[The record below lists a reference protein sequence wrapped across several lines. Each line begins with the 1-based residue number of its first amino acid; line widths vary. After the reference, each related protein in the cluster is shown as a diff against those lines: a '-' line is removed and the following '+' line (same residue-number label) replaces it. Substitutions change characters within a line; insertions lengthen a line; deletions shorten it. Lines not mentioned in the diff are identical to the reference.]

1 MVAGSRRAERNL
13 LSVFVLFRTLP
24 ATAERL
30 GLVHSDVLS
39 FPTPSLTGKRYLVTF
54 LDDHSRKLWAYAI
67 DHKSDVFPTFQTWL
81 AEVELETNARL
92 RILRTDNGGEYRSN
106 AFTEF
111 CKSKGIR
118 RQYSIPYTPQQ
129 NGRAERV
136 NLSIVEGVLALLADA
151 RLPATFWDEAA
162 AYFVYCKN
170 RCSHSALAKQT
181 PESVWNGQ
189 RTTATA
195 LHPFGCTAWLTVAPD
210 LRSKLDPKAARVI
223 FTGYDLASKA
233 FRFFDHSI
241 NKIVLG
247 RNATFLDDDF
257 PGLPVTTP
265 VDADDTDR
273 QFVVP
278 ADTPAPAVKT
288 RTPLVRSA
296 HMDVSSSLD
305 DSAMSAV
312 DVAPGYTGG
321 TLLNSTDTESSSSPS
336 PEPSSSPSP
345 TNPLSPSP
353 ALSPSLAASSSP
365 SVSPTD
371 SDYSADPLDLIGS
384 QTPTRLGPPD
394 VHRPDFST
402 YREPASAEESPD
414 ELDIIGRHSRDESPD
429 EIDFLTQ
436 HHRAF
441 IATDDD
447 DPTLDAIEPVKSI
460 TSDPQTW
467 REAMSSDEHNI
478 WAEAAAAEFTAM
490 RDDFKVFTIEPRSSV
505 PPGATIVTSKFVWKT
520 KRNASGEVTGRKA
533 RLVAQG
539 NRQRDGIDFSET
551 FAPVARFSS
560 IRCLLALAAA
570 NGYHVH
576 QADIDKAY
584 LHGELDHDIWMT
596 TPRGFDFPSDK
607 VLRLRR
613 SIYGL
618 KQAGRIWNRHIDTSL
633 RNLGYKATG
642 TDHCIYSRID
652 DQQRPHYIAL
662 YVDDLLI
669 VSPALDEIERV
680 ISGLEQRYGVKR
692 LGPAEYILGIQIRRL
707 DDGSIALSQERYI
720 MDVLA
725 RFHFDTTTRGTTVPM
740 TPGLSLTA
748 IPGQGTERIRSWYLQ
763 AIGSL
768 LYISLGTRPDIAF
781 AVSYLSRFANNPG
794 RRHWIAVK
802 HVLRYLRA
810 TYRDELLYARG
821 PAKVTGV
828 VGYSDAN
835 WGACVD
841 TSISTM
847 GYVFYLAGAAVSWS
861 SKRQTRVADSTTDA
875 EYLAL
880 SHAGKEAIYLN
891 QLLSELHVCPI
902 AAAHIFTDNEAAAA
916 VAHDPVRTSGTRHIR
931 LREHFVRDMV
941 NRGDISLSHVGT
953 ADMVADVFTKAL
965 GPKIFGTHCYALGL
979 RTRHPRLKSTSRSRG
994 GGRAWDLGARSEPGP
1009 LAQPQARWLW
1019 TWGARVSYLELIE
1032 YRQSSS
1038 RAYDHVGE
1046 WRARYRAFMHNDPSF
1061 SLSPLQLATTFYQ
1074 SLSDVAKREVRA
1086 GMLREYRDNSLVT
1099 IGRFGRTVPSLE
1111 EVTDWAA
1118 IADDTGTTSVS
1129 TPPIRTATYGAIAK
1143 TPRTAPSTPNDD
1155 ARTQIRRA
1163 RWMNRA
1169 GKWQQAHLWK
1179 DRNTWFS
1186 PASGGVPASMACFN
1200 CGQGGHFSQ
1209 HCTAERQSPST
1220 VQIAAIAFADMDE
1233 DEWSSASGDVED
1245 PQVRFPLPLETDLTR
1260 PSSSASALVTHHSC
1274 PPADPVGRVKDVA
1287 SSSFEVQTSSS
1298 SSHPTVP
1305 ANDADQH
1312 RLDDSLAD
1320 IAIDAVEDVLYYADA
1335 ASRLCHYP
1343 GPEVV
1348 SSRKAERTAS
1358 VSSFQILVPSGVSL
1372 LASAVPLIDIDEPDR
1387 PVEPAIVRARNV
1399 IAWTLP
1405 SGRVLRC
1412 LIDSGSEVDLVD
1424 QEVVRVDPSFATA
1437 RLTAPLH
1444 LRLGTQDKSDRCA
1457 VFATAPFS
1465 SGALDLGLR
1474 PFFVC
1479 RVTAYDAILGLP
1491 FLKDTGM
1498 LVGWGVFTVAR
1509 TGPSQPVAQDT
1520 HEWDRAV
1527 TVAPILSGSAIGCN
1541 HPGLLPD
1548 DEIIGLEPHN
1558 PLLDVVDDPALD
1570 DFSESEARTR
1580 LAALLEKFSDVFVD
1594 SLPMDQLPPYRPVN
1608 HEIPLIDP
1616 TEKVKPRVYP
1626 LADKYRSQWA
1636 EHSAKYTRGR
1646 FWVSGPIDSA
1656 APVFAI
1662 PKKNSQTARFVIDLR
1677 ARNSNTVKRF
1687 SPIPDMTNVRYEVAR
1702 SRYRSKFDVAAAFEQ
1717 VRVIPEHVDRTGFA
1731 TVTGTYTSRVMQF
1744 GDTNAPNTL
1753 NLLTSAMFQPCLPFA
1768 KIFFDDVH
1776 VHSDTRRAH
1785 LRHIKILLMTL
1796 RHYRFYLGSKKSE
1809 WFSKSLDSLGTIIS
1823 DVGIEVDPAKWV
1835 RIRQWPI
1842 PCNKT
1847 DVQRFLGTVN
1857 WMRDHLPHL
1866 SKILEPITALMAQ
1879 STSWRWNEREQQAF
1893 DTVKSLVPAIL
1904 RPIDGAKVTSGEH
1917 KMYLF
1922 TDASRVGIGACLASG
1937 PNRSQAVP
1945 TRFFSAKFN
1954 GAQLN
1959 YHVTDKEFL
1968 AVVSACRAFE
1978 QHLIG
1983 YPFVIVTDHQA
1994 LRTIKTQKLRQTPRH
2009 IRMCL
2014 ELSRFDFEFEFI
2026 AGKNNTLADSLSRLW
2041 EVKEGSHEDQVK
2053 ENELEDMFFDGE
2065 HHEFIVEFHSTTSVR
2080 TLQPWAAVVRSAH
2093 FRLGAFAF
2101 AAKPPPHFHL
2111 GAFAFA
2117 AKPSPSCLA
2126 PACSTHARA
2135 PPPPR
2140 RDSGRLPSSLAEP
2153 MPPLSHQQLAAAVL
2167 MFHRPSRVSPMHD
2180 ARRSQPESRRYG
2192 LPRSPTLDIVDR
2204 SSSRTA
2210 VSSDRVCAALRLLP
2224 IGPSVATVATSTRP
2238 TVAPAVATPSSEKFH
2253 DLHSTFITP
2262 GESLLEER
2270 PYTSPSHDRLP
2281 PVDCAFGPWGHG
2293 YDAGSPG
2300 SPHLA
2305 ENIMDAVDSSIGR
2318 LSPPIAV
2325 NRVHA
2330 IAAAPAN
2337 DPPIPVEADADELD
2351 LLGVATD
2358 DVNDTPVVHRPPDPL
2373 PQPFLDTVIRAY
2385 ANDSQAQVIITDPLS
2400 WPMFRV
2406 TEEGRI
2412 LRVHP
2417 DESLSLFVPRGL
2429 ATGVVNSDKVPSLR
2443 ELVLSEIHRSVGH
2456 AGHRITLAAIRPLY
2470 WWSSMSADCAE
2481 FCRSCEDCTRGKAS
2495 TQVPYGRLHPMPI
2508 PSGPWEQVAI
2518 DFMTG
2523 LPPVELEGM
2532 MVAQIMVVTDT
2543 WGKMVH
2549 LIPLPA
2555 DADSELVAE
2564 KYYATVF
2571 RLHGMPS
2578 AIVSDRDP
2586 KFTSQ
2591 FWRALQAKIG
2601 TVLRMSTAAHP
2612 ETDGSSENRIKMV
2625 TQTLRIMVSSN
2636 HEAWA
2641 SRLVEAEFA
2650 LNSSVAVSTSLSA
2663 FEATYGYLPRRWP
2676 SDSWSVSDVP
2686 RAEAFAR
2693 IRQLRNLDVTDAIIG
2708 ARLNQ
2713 SHQANKHRRPD
2724 DPAFRTG
2731 SYVYLST
2738 KNLAVP
2744 DGMKSKLLP
2753 RYIGPFRIRA
2763 AIPATSSYDL
2773 ELPPAMSRVHNR
2785 FHARLLRPCVENDAE
2800 RFPGRDPAV
2809 LFVEDV
2815 ADAADNSAIPERI
2828 VRDRRNA
2835 RGARIRSTLL
2845 RQRCSYSQE

>member
-1 MVAGSRRAERNL
+1 MDSSPASPLAPRDPSSPESSIGEQIATLQAQLAALQASQPAAAAAAAPPAVTVVPGNAATASKVVFPKHARQYALTEVEVPRLLVQWYIVPSYTNWLRQLRLALPNQVRGYVLDGVVPPTWTADQLAARDDAAREIIVGSIDSADVSATLDAIPSDDLSAPRIFAALKARFAPDDATRTLELFARLWDFRKMPASVEAYDTWLREYMSIAQEIRDAKTSLNDVLATHVLAMVPSCLDSFRLTFTDEQRNRRDLPELTTLTDRIRIQLRSAGLSTSHSAMLATSSPCPACRAPGHRLRDCTSRAKHPPTGPCRRCHKKGHWALDCKNRGEQARSSDDTQDDTSSSAASQPNVGYFASCLFARRQLPTDAFVVDSGATTHMVADRSLFTTYRQTAHTKIGGIAGGITAIGMGDVAFVAKTGHPITLRGVLHTPGLHVNL
-13 LSVFVLFRTLP
+13 LSVSRLCDTDRVRLAFTSDGIDIAKDGRAIAHGTRVNDGLYLLDADHTKCQHLAFLSRSESPVPLLTLHRCLGHLAPSSIQKMIAAGLLDGFGAGYSDKDVEEFVCNACLGSKGHRLP
-24 ATAERL
+24 FPDSESHSAERL

-265 VDADDTDR
+265 VDADDTNR

-994 GGRAWDLGARSEPGP
+994 GGCEESTLRSAQDLGARSEPGADLGARSEPGAPAQDLGARSEPGP

-1019 TWGARVSYLELIE
+1019 TWGARVSY
-1032 YRQSSS
+1032 
-1038 RAYDHVGE
+1038 
-1046 WRARYRAFMHNDPSF
+1046 
-1061 SLSPLQLATTFYQ
+1061 
-1074 SLSDVAKREVRA
+1074 
-1086 GMLREYRDNSLVT
+1086 
-1099 IGRFGRTVPSLE
+1099 
-1111 EVTDWAA
+1111 
-1118 IADDTGTTSVS
+1118 
-1129 TPPIRTATYGAIAK
+1129 
-1143 TPRTAPSTPNDD
+1143 
-1155 ARTQIRRA
+1155 
-1163 RWMNRA
+1163 
-1169 GKWQQAHLWK
+1169 
-1179 DRNTWFS
+1179 
-1186 PASGGVPASMACFN
+1186 C
-1200 CGQGGHFSQ
+1200 
-1209 HCTAERQSPST
+1209 
-1220 VQIAAIAFADMDE
+1220 
-1233 DEWSSASGDVED
+1233 
-1245 PQVRFPLPLETDLTR
+1245 
-1260 PSSSASALVTHHSC
+1260 
-1274 PPADPVGRVKDVA
+1274 
-1287 SSSFEVQTSSS
+1287 
-1298 SSHPTVP
+1298 
-1305 ANDADQH
+1305 
-1312 RLDDSLAD
+1312 
-1320 IAIDAVEDVLYYADA
+1320 
-1335 ASRLCHYP
+1335 
-1343 GPEVV
+1343 
-1348 SSRKAERTAS
+1348 
-1358 VSSFQILVPSGVSL
+1358 
-1372 LASAVPLIDIDEPDR
+1372 
-1387 PVEPAIVRARNV
+1387 
-1399 IAWTLP
+1399 
-1405 SGRVLRC
+1405 
-1412 LIDSGSEVDLVD
+1412 
-1424 QEVVRVDPSFATA
+1424 
-1437 RLTAPLH
+1437 
-1444 LRLGTQDKSDRCA
+1444 
-1457 VFATAPFS
+1457 
-1465 SGALDLGLR
+1465 
-1474 PFFVC
+1474 
-1479 RVTAYDAILGLP
+1479 
-1491 FLKDTGM
+1491 
-1498 LVGWGVFTVAR
+1498 
-1509 TGPSQPVAQDT
+1509 
-1520 HEWDRAV
+1520 
-1527 TVAPILSGSAIGCN
+1527 
-1541 HPGLLPD
+1541 
-1548 DEIIGLEPHN
+1548 
-1558 PLLDVVDDPALD
+1558 
-1570 DFSESEARTR
+1570 
-1580 LAALLEKFSDVFVD
+1580 
-1594 SLPMDQLPPYRPVN
+1594 
-1608 HEIPLIDP
+1608 
-1616 TEKVKPRVYP
+1616 
-1626 LADKYRSQWA
+1626 
-1636 EHSAKYTRGR
+1636 
-1646 FWVSGPIDSA
+1646 
-1656 APVFAI
+1656 
-1662 PKKNSQTARFVIDLR
+1662 
-1677 ARNSNTVKRF
+1677 
-1687 SPIPDMTNVRYEVAR
+1687 
-1702 SRYRSKFDVAAAFEQ
+1702 
-1717 VRVIPEHVDRTGFA
+1717 
-1731 TVTGTYTSRVMQF
+1731 
-1744 GDTNAPNTL
+1744 
-1753 NLLTSAMFQPCLPFA
+1753 
-1768 KIFFDDVH
+1768 
-1776 VHSDTRRAH
+1776 
-1785 LRHIKILLMTL
+1785 
-1796 RHYRFYLGSKKSE
+1796 
-1809 WFSKSLDSLGTIIS
+1809 
-1823 DVGIEVDPAKWV
+1823 
-1835 RIRQWPI
+1835 
-1842 PCNKT
+1842 
-1847 DVQRFLGTVN
+1847 
-1857 WMRDHLPHL
+1857 
-1866 SKILEPITALMAQ
+1866 
-1879 STSWRWNEREQQAF
+1879 
-1893 DTVKSLVPAIL
+1893 
-1904 RPIDGAKVTSGEH
+1904 
-1917 KMYLF
+1917 
-1922 TDASRVGIGACLASG
+1922 
-1937 PNRSQAVP
+1937 
-1945 TRFFSAKFN
+1945 
-1954 GAQLN
+1954 
-1959 YHVTDKEFL
+1959 
-1968 AVVSACRAFE
+1968 
-1978 QHLIG
+1978 
-1983 YPFVIVTDHQA
+1983 
-1994 LRTIKTQKLRQTPRH
+1994 
-2009 IRMCL
+2009 
-2014 ELSRFDFEFEFI
+2014 
-2026 AGKNNTLADSLSRLW
+2026 
-2041 EVKEGSHEDQVK
+2041 
-2053 ENELEDMFFDGE
+2053 
-2065 HHEFIVEFHSTTSVR
+2065 
-2080 TLQPWAAVVRSAH
+2080 
-2093 FRLGAFAF
+2093 
-2101 AAKPPPHFHL
+2101 
-2111 GAFAFA
+2111 
-2117 AKPSPSCLA
+2117 
-2126 PACSTHARA
+2126 
-2135 PPPPR
+2135 
-2140 RDSGRLPSSLAEP
+2140 
-2153 MPPLSHQQLAAAVL
+2153 
-2167 MFHRPSRVSPMHD
+2167 
-2180 ARRSQPESRRYG
+2180 
-2192 LPRSPTLDIVDR
+2192 
-2204 SSSRTA
+2204 
-2210 VSSDRVCAALRLLP
+2210 
-2224 IGPSVATVATSTRP
+2224 
-2238 TVAPAVATPSSEKFH
+2238 
-2253 DLHSTFITP
+2253 
-2262 GESLLEER
+2262 
-2270 PYTSPSHDRLP
+2270 
-2281 PVDCAFGPWGHG
+2281 
-2293 YDAGSPG
+2293 
-2300 SPHLA
+2300 
-2305 ENIMDAVDSSIGR
+2305 
-2318 LSPPIAV
+2318 
-2325 NRVHA
+2325 
-2330 IAAAPAN
+2330 
-2337 DPPIPVEADADELD
+2337 
-2351 LLGVATD
+2351 
-2358 DVNDTPVVHRPPDPL
+2358 
-2373 PQPFLDTVIRAY
+2373 
-2385 ANDSQAQVIITDPLS
+2385 
-2400 WPMFRV
+2400 
-2406 TEEGRI
+2406 
-2412 LRVHP
+2412 
-2417 DESLSLFVPRGL
+2417 
-2429 ATGVVNSDKVPSLR
+2429 
-2443 ELVLSEIHRSVGH
+2443 
-2456 AGHRITLAAIRPLY
+2456 
-2470 WWSSMSADCAE
+2470 
-2481 FCRSCEDCTRGKAS
+2481 
-2495 TQVPYGRLHPMPI
+2495 
-2508 PSGPWEQVAI
+2508 
-2518 DFMTG
+2518 
-2523 LPPVELEGM
+2523 
-2532 MVAQIMVVTDT
+2532 
-2543 WGKMVH
+2543 
-2549 LIPLPA
+2549 
-2555 DADSELVAE
+2555 
-2564 KYYATVF
+2564 
-2571 RLHGMPS
+2571 
-2578 AIVSDRDP
+2578 
-2586 KFTSQ
+2586 
-2591 FWRALQAKIG
+2591 
-2601 TVLRMSTAAHP
+2601 
-2612 ETDGSSENRIKMV
+2612 
-2625 TQTLRIMVSSN
+2625 
-2636 HEAWA
+2636 
-2641 SRLVEAEFA
+2641 
-2650 LNSSVAVSTSLSA
+2650 
-2663 FEATYGYLPRRWP
+2663 
-2676 SDSWSVSDVP
+2676 
-2686 RAEAFAR
+2686 
-2693 IRQLRNLDVTDAIIG
+2693 
-2708 ARLNQ
+2708 
-2713 SHQANKHRRPD
+2713 
-2724 DPAFRTG
+2724 
-2731 SYVYLST
+2731 
-2738 KNLAVP
+2738 
-2744 DGMKSKLLP
+2744 
-2753 RYIGPFRIRA
+2753 
-2763 AIPATSSYDL
+2763 
-2773 ELPPAMSRVHNR
+2773 
-2785 FHARLLRPCVENDAE
+2785 
-2800 RFPGRDPAV
+2800 
-2809 LFVEDV
+2809 
-2815 ADAADNSAIPERI
+2815 
-2828 VRDRRNA
+2828 
-2835 RGARIRSTLL
+2835 
-2845 RQRCSYSQE
+2845 

>member
-1 MVAGSRRAERNL
+1 MDSSPASPLAPRDPSSPESSIGEQIATLQAQLAALQASQPAAAAAAAPPAVTVVPGNAATASKVVFPKHARLDGPKSFTNWLRQLRLALPNQVRGYVLDGVVPPTWTADQLAARDDAAREIIVGSIDSADVSATLDAIPSDDLSAPRIFAALKARFAPDDATRTLELFARLWDFRKMPASVEAYDTWLREYMSIAQEIRDAKTSLNDVLATHVLAMVPSCLDSFRLTFTDEQRNRRDLPELTTLTDRIRIQLRSAGLSTSHSAMLATSSPCPACRAPGHRLRDCTSRAKHPPTGPCRRCHKKGHWALDCKNRGEQARSSDDTQDDTSSSAASQPNVGYFASCLFARRQLPTDAFVVDSGATTHMVADRSLFTTYRQTAHTKIGGIAGGITAIGMGDVAFVAKTGHPITLRGVLHTPGLHVNL
-13 LSVFVLFRTLP
+13 LSVSRLCDTDRVRLAFTSDGIDIAKDGRAIAHGTRVNDGLYLLDADHTKCQHLAFLSRSESPVPLLTLHRCLGHLAPSSIQKMIAAGLLDGFGAGYSDKDVEEFVCNACLGSKGHRLP
-24 ATAERL
+24 FPDSESHSAERL

-994 GGRAWDLGARSEPGP
+994 GGCEESTLRSAQDLGARSEPGADLGARTWDLGARSEPGP

-1019 TWGARVSYLELIE
+1019 TWGARVSYCATIVTSKFVWKTKRNALGEVTGHKARLVAQGNRQRDGIDFNETFAPVARFSSIRSLLALAAANGLHVHQADIDKAYLHGDLDHDIWMTAPRGFDLPSDKVLRLRRSIYGLKQAGRIWNRHIDASLRALGYTATGTDHCVYSWLDDRQCPHYIALYVDDLLMISPELAEIE
-1032 YRQSSS
+1032 RVISGLDQRYGVKRLGPAEYILGIQIRRFDDGSIALSQE
-1038 RAYDHVGE
+1038 RYIMDVL
-1046 WRARYRAFMHNDPSF
+1046 ARFHFD
-1061 SLSPLQLATTFYQ
+1061 TTT
-1074 SLSDVAKREVRA
+1074 R
-1086 GMLREYRDNSLVT
+1086 GT
-1099 IGRFGRTVPSLE
+1099 TVPMTPGLSL
-1111 EVTDWAA
+1111 TA
-1118 IADDTGTTSVS
+1118 IPGQGTERIRSWYLQAIGSLLYISLGTRPDIAFAVSYLARFANNPGRRHWIAVKHILRYLRATYRNELVYARGQARITGVVGYSDANWGACIDTSVS
-1129 TPPIRTATYGAIAK
+1129 TMGYVFYIAGSAVSWSSKRQSRVADSTTDAEYLALSHAGKEGIYLSQLLEELHVQPVAPAHIFTDNEAAAAVAHDPVRVSGTRHIRLREHFVRDMVNRGDISLSHVGTSDMVADIFTKALGPKVFSTHCYALGLRTRHPRLGSASHSRGGGCEESTLSSTGA
-1143 TPRTAPSTPNDD
+1143 PRSGERLIGARLAGARNDRGAPVELRVDSSHIHPYSTP
-1155 ARTQIRRA
+1155 
-1163 RWMNRA
+1163 
-1169 GKWQQAHLWK
+1169 
-1179 DRNTWFS
+1179 TWHNS
-1186 PASGGVPASMACFN
+1186 IA
-1200 CGQGGHFSQ
+1200 
-1209 HCTAERQSPST
+1209 
-1220 VQIAAIAFADMDE
+1220 QIAA
-1233 DEWSSASGDVED
+1233 
-1245 PQVRFPLPLETDLTR
+1245 
-1260 PSSSASALVTHHSC
+1260 C
-1274 PPADPVGRVKDVA
+1274 PP
-1287 SSSFEVQTSSS
+1287 
-1298 SSHPTVP
+1298 
-1305 ANDADQH
+1305 
-1312 RLDDSLAD
+1312 
-1320 IAIDAVEDVLYYADA
+1320 
-1335 ASRLCHYP
+1335 
-1343 GPEVV
+1343 
-1348 SSRKAERTAS
+1348 
-1358 VSSFQILVPSGVSL
+1358 
-1372 LASAVPLIDIDEPDR
+1372 
-1387 PVEPAIVRARNV
+1387 
-1399 IAWTLP
+1399 
-1405 SGRVLRC
+1405 
-1412 LIDSGSEVDLVD
+1412 
-1424 QEVVRVDPSFATA
+1424 
-1437 RLTAPLH
+1437 
-1444 LRLGTQDKSDRCA
+1444 
-1457 VFATAPFS
+1457 
-1465 SGALDLGLR
+1465 
-1474 PFFVC
+1474 
-1479 RVTAYDAILGLP
+1479 
-1491 FLKDTGM
+1491 
-1498 LVGWGVFTVAR
+1498 
-1509 TGPSQPVAQDT
+1509 
-1520 HEWDRAV
+1520 
-1527 TVAPILSGSAIGCN
+1527 
-1541 HPGLLPD
+1541 
-1548 DEIIGLEPHN
+1548 
-1558 PLLDVVDDPALD
+1558 
-1570 DFSESEARTR
+1570 
-1580 LAALLEKFSDVFVD
+1580 
-1594 SLPMDQLPPYRPVN
+1594 
-1608 HEIPLIDP
+1608 
-1616 TEKVKPRVYP
+1616 
-1626 LADKYRSQWA
+1626 
-1636 EHSAKYTRGR
+1636 
-1646 FWVSGPIDSA
+1646 
-1656 APVFAI
+1656 
-1662 PKKNSQTARFVIDLR
+1662 
-1677 ARNSNTVKRF
+1677 
-1687 SPIPDMTNVRYEVAR
+1687 
-1702 SRYRSKFDVAAAFEQ
+1702 
-1717 VRVIPEHVDRTGFA
+1717 
-1731 TVTGTYTSRVMQF
+1731 
-1744 GDTNAPNTL
+1744 
-1753 NLLTSAMFQPCLPFA
+1753 
-1768 KIFFDDVH
+1768 
-1776 VHSDTRRAH
+1776 
-1785 LRHIKILLMTL
+1785 
-1796 RHYRFYLGSKKSE
+1796 
-1809 WFSKSLDSLGTIIS
+1809 
-1823 DVGIEVDPAKWV
+1823 
-1835 RIRQWPI
+1835 
-1842 PCNKT
+1842 
-1847 DVQRFLGTVN
+1847 
-1857 WMRDHLPHL
+1857 
-1866 SKILEPITALMAQ
+1866 
-1879 STSWRWNEREQQAF
+1879 
-1893 DTVKSLVPAIL
+1893 
-1904 RPIDGAKVTSGEH
+1904 
-1917 KMYLF
+1917 
-1922 TDASRVGIGACLASG
+1922 
-1937 PNRSQAVP
+1937 
-1945 TRFFSAKFN
+1945 
-1954 GAQLN
+1954 
-1959 YHVTDKEFL
+1959 
-1968 AVVSACRAFE
+1968 
-1978 QHLIG
+1978 
-1983 YPFVIVTDHQA
+1983 
-1994 LRTIKTQKLRQTPRH
+1994 
-2009 IRMCL
+2009 
-2014 ELSRFDFEFEFI
+2014 
-2026 AGKNNTLADSLSRLW
+2026 
-2041 EVKEGSHEDQVK
+2041 
-2053 ENELEDMFFDGE
+2053 
-2065 HHEFIVEFHSTTSVR
+2065 
-2080 TLQPWAAVVRSAH
+2080 
-2093 FRLGAFAF
+2093 
-2101 AAKPPPHFHL
+2101 
-2111 GAFAFA
+2111 
-2117 AKPSPSCLA
+2117 
-2126 PACSTHARA
+2126 
-2135 PPPPR
+2135 
-2140 RDSGRLPSSLAEP
+2140 GRLPSGGDNVR
-2153 MPPLSHQQLAAAVL
+2153 Q
-2167 MFHRPSRVSPMHD
+2167 
-2180 ARRSQPESRRYG
+2180 
-2192 LPRSPTLDIVDR
+2192 
-2204 SSSRTA
+2204 TA
-2210 VSSDRVCAALRLLP
+2210 
-2224 IGPSVATVATSTRP
+2224 
-2238 TVAPAVATPSSEKFH
+2238 
-2253 DLHSTFITP
+2253 
-2262 GESLLEER
+2262 
-2270 PYTSPSHDRLP
+2270 
-2281 PVDCAFGPWGHG
+2281 
-2293 YDAGSPG
+2293 
-2300 SPHLA
+2300 
-2305 ENIMDAVDSSIGR
+2305 
-2318 LSPPIAV
+2318 
-2325 NRVHA
+2325 
-2330 IAAAPAN
+2330 
-2337 DPPIPVEADADELD
+2337 
-2351 LLGVATD
+2351 
-2358 DVNDTPVVHRPPDPL
+2358 
-2373 PQPFLDTVIRAY
+2373 
-2385 ANDSQAQVIITDPLS
+2385 
-2400 WPMFRV
+2400 
-2406 TEEGRI
+2406 
-2412 LRVHP
+2412 
-2417 DESLSLFVPRGL
+2417 
-2429 ATGVVNSDKVPSLR
+2429 
-2443 ELVLSEIHRSVGH
+2443 IH
-2456 AGHRITLAAIRPLY
+2456 
-2470 WWSSMSADCAE
+2470 
-2481 FCRSCEDCTRGKAS
+2481 
-2495 TQVPYGRLHPMPI
+2495 
-2508 PSGPWEQVAI
+2508 
-2518 DFMTG
+2518 
-2523 LPPVELEGM
+2523 
-2532 MVAQIMVVTDT
+2532 
-2543 WGKMVH
+2543 
-2549 LIPLPA
+2549 
-2555 DADSELVAE
+2555 
-2564 KYYATVF
+2564 
-2571 RLHGMPS
+2571 
-2578 AIVSDRDP
+2578 
-2586 KFTSQ
+2586 
-2591 FWRALQAKIG
+2591 
-2601 TVLRMSTAAHP
+2601 
-2612 ETDGSSENRIKMV
+2612 
-2625 TQTLRIMVSSN
+2625 
-2636 HEAWA
+2636 
-2641 SRLVEAEFA
+2641 
-2650 LNSSVAVSTSLSA
+2650 
-2663 FEATYGYLPRRWP
+2663 
-2676 SDSWSVSDVP
+2676 
-2686 RAEAFAR
+2686 
-2693 IRQLRNLDVTDAIIG
+2693 
-2708 ARLNQ
+2708 
-2713 SHQANKHRRPD
+2713 
-2724 DPAFRTG
+2724 
-2731 SYVYLST
+2731 
-2738 KNLAVP
+2738 
-2744 DGMKSKLLP
+2744 
-2753 RYIGPFRIRA
+2753 
-2763 AIPATSSYDL
+2763 
-2773 ELPPAMSRVHNR
+2773 
-2785 FHARLLRPCVENDAE
+2785 
-2800 RFPGRDPAV
+2800 
-2809 LFVEDV
+2809 
-2815 ADAADNSAIPERI
+2815 
-2828 VRDRRNA
+2828 
-2835 RGARIRSTLL
+2835 
-2845 RQRCSYSQE
+2845 

>member
-1 MVAGSRRAERNL
+1 MDSSPASPLAPRDPSSPESSIGEQIATLQAQLAALQASQPAAAAAAAPPAVTIVPGNAATASKVVFPKHARLDGPKSFTNWLRQLRLALPNQVRGYVLDGVVPPTWTADQLAARDDAAREIIVGSIDSADVSATLDAIPSDDLSAPRIFAALKARFAPDDATRTLELFARLWDFRKMPASVEAYDTWLREYMSIAQEIRDAKTSLNDVLATHVLAMVPSCLDSFRLTFTDEQRNRRDLPELTTLTDRIRIQLRSAGLSTSHSAMLATRSPCPACRAPGHRLRDCTSRAKHPPTGPCRRCHKKGHWALDCKNRGEQARSSDDTQDDTSSSAASQPNVGYFASCLFARRQLPTDAFVVDSGATTHMVADRSLFTTYRQTAHTKIGGIAGGITAIGMGDVAFVAKTGHPITLRGVLHTPGLHVNL
-13 LSVFVLFRTLP
+13 LSVSRLCDTDRVRLAFTSDGIDIAKDGRAIAHGTRVNDGLYLLDADHTKCQHLAFLSRSESPVPLLTLHRCLGHLAPSSIQKMIAAGLLDGFGAGYSDKDVEEFVCNACLGSKGHRLP
-24 ATAERL
+24 FPDSESHSAERL

-436 HHRAF
+436 QHRAF

-994 GGRAWDLGARSEPGP
+994 GGDL
-1009 LAQPQARWLW
+1009 
-1019 TWGARVSYLELIE
+1019 
-1032 YRQSSS
+1032 
-1038 RAYDHVGE
+1038 
-1046 WRARYRAFMHNDPSF
+1046 
-1061 SLSPLQLATTFYQ
+1061 
-1074 SLSDVAKREVRA
+1074 
-1086 GMLREYRDNSLVT
+1086 
-1099 IGRFGRTVPSLE
+1099 
-1111 EVTDWAA
+1111 
-1118 IADDTGTTSVS
+1118 
-1129 TPPIRTATYGAIAK
+1129 
-1143 TPRTAPSTPNDD
+1143 
-1155 ARTQIRRA
+1155 
-1163 RWMNRA
+1163 
-1169 GKWQQAHLWK
+1169 
-1179 DRNTWFS
+1179 
-1186 PASGGVPASMACFN
+1186 
-1200 CGQGGHFSQ
+1200 
-1209 HCTAERQSPST
+1209 
-1220 VQIAAIAFADMDE
+1220 
-1233 DEWSSASGDVED
+1233 
-1245 PQVRFPLPLETDLTR
+1245 
-1260 PSSSASALVTHHSC
+1260 
-1274 PPADPVGRVKDVA
+1274 
-1287 SSSFEVQTSSS
+1287 
-1298 SSHPTVP
+1298 
-1305 ANDADQH
+1305 
-1312 RLDDSLAD
+1312 
-1320 IAIDAVEDVLYYADA
+1320 
-1335 ASRLCHYP
+1335 
-1343 GPEVV
+1343 
-1348 SSRKAERTAS
+1348 
-1358 VSSFQILVPSGVSL
+1358 
-1372 LASAVPLIDIDEPDR
+1372 
-1387 PVEPAIVRARNV
+1387 
-1399 IAWTLP
+1399 
-1405 SGRVLRC
+1405 
-1412 LIDSGSEVDLVD
+1412 
-1424 QEVVRVDPSFATA
+1424 
-1437 RLTAPLH
+1437 
-1444 LRLGTQDKSDRCA
+1444 
-1457 VFATAPFS
+1457 
-1465 SGALDLGLR
+1465 
-1474 PFFVC
+1474 
-1479 RVTAYDAILGLP
+1479 
-1491 FLKDTGM
+1491 
-1498 LVGWGVFTVAR
+1498 
-1509 TGPSQPVAQDT
+1509 
-1520 HEWDRAV
+1520 
-1527 TVAPILSGSAIGCN
+1527 
-1541 HPGLLPD
+1541 
-1548 DEIIGLEPHN
+1548 
-1558 PLLDVVDDPALD
+1558 
-1570 DFSESEARTR
+1570 SESEARTR
-1580 LAALLEKFSDVFVD
+1580 LAALLEKYSDVFVD
-1594 SLPMDQLPPYRPVN
+1594 SLPMDRLPPYRPVN

-1616 TEKVKPRVYP
+1616 NEKVKPRVYP

-1677 ARNSNTVKRF
+1677 ARNSNTAKRF
-1687 SPIPDMTNVRYEVAR
+1687 SPIPDMTSVRYEVAR

-1753 NLLTSAMFQPCLPFA
+1753 NLLTSAMFQPCLSFA

-1785 LRHIKILLMTL
+1785 LRHIEILLMTL
-1796 RHYRFYLGSKKSE
+1796 RHYRFYLGSNKSE
-1809 WFSKSLDSLGTIIS
+1809 WFSKSLDSLGAIIS
-1823 DVGIEVDPAKWV
+1823 DDGIEVDPAKWE
-1835 RIRQWPI
+1835 RIRQWPT
-1842 PCNKT
+1842 PHNKT

-1866 SKILEPITALMAQ
+1866 SITLEPITALLAQ

-1893 DTVKSLVPAIL
+1893 DTVKSLVPATL

-1917 KMYLF
+1917 KIYLF

-1937 PNRSQAVP
+1937 PTRSQAIP

-2026 AGKNNTLADSLSRLW
+2026 AGKNNSLADSLSRLW
-2041 EVKEGSHEDQVK
+2041 EVKEGSPEDQVK

-2065 HHEFIVEFHSTTSVR
+2065 RHGFTTHGESLPEERPYTSPSPDRLPPVDFAFGPQRDDCEAGSPGYYALKDESQDEDVNGRDLGNLFLKEECHEFT
-2080 TLQPWAAVVRSAH
+2080 
-2093 FRLGAFAF
+2093 
-2101 AAKPPPHFHL
+2101 
-2111 GAFAFA
+2111 
-2117 AKPSPSCLA
+2117 
-2126 PACSTHARA
+2126 
-2135 PPPPR
+2135 
-2140 RDSGRLPSSLAEP
+2140 
-2153 MPPLSHQQLAAAVL
+2153 
-2167 MFHRPSRVSPMHD
+2167 
-2180 ARRSQPESRRYG
+2180 
-2192 LPRSPTLDIVDR
+2192 
-2204 SSSRTA
+2204 
-2210 VSSDRVCAALRLLP
+2210 
-2224 IGPSVATVATSTRP
+2224 
-2238 TVAPAVATPSSEKFH
+2238 
-2253 DLHSTFITP
+2253 TP
-2262 GESLLEER
+2262 GESLPEER

-2281 PVDCAFGPWGHG
+2281 PVDCAFGPWDHG

-2300 SPHLA
+2300 SHRLA
-2305 ENIMDAVDSSIGR
+2305 ENIMDAVDSSTGP

-2337 DPPIPVEADADELD
+2337 DAPIPVDADADELD
-2351 LLGVATD
+2351 LLGAAAD
-2358 DVNDTPVVHRPPDPL
+2358 EVNDAPVVHRPPDPL
-2373 PQPFLDTVIRAY
+2373 PQPFLDAVIRAY
-2385 ANDSQAQVIITDPLS
+2385 AHDSQAQVIVDDPLS

-2429 ATGVVNSDKVPSLR
+2429 ATGVVDSDKLPSLR

-2470 WWSSMSADCAE
+2470 WWSSMSADCAK
-2481 FCRSCEDCTRGKAS
+2481 FCHSCEDCARGKAS

-2523 LPPVELEGM
+2523 LPPVEFEGM

-2555 DADSELVAE
+2555 DADSELVADR
-2564 KYYATVF
+2564 YYATIF
-2571 RLHGMPS
+2571 RLHGTPS

-2591 FWRALQAKIG
+2591 FWRALQAKVG

-2676 SDSWSVSDVP
+2676 TDSWSVSDVP

-2708 ARLNQ
+2708 ARLDQ
-2713 SHQANKHRRPD
+2713 THQANKHRRPD

-2744 DGMKSKLLP
+2744 EGMKSKLLP

-2773 ELPPAMSRVHNR
+2773 ELPPAMSRVHSR
-2785 FHARLLRPCVENDAE
+2785 FHARLLRPYVENDAE

-2835 RGARIRSTLL
+2835 RGNRSFLVRWIGRKDIDDTWMSEQSLRFDHPSLL
-2845 RQRCSYSQE
+2845 DAYLAQLDRSNRRLSSR

>member
-1 MVAGSRRAERNL
+1 MDSSPASPLAPRDPSSPESSIGEQIATLQAQLAALQASQPAAAAAAAPPAVTVVPGNAATASKVVFPKHARLDGPKSFTNWLRQLRLALPNQVRGYVLDGVVPPTWTADQLAARDDAAREIIVGSIDSADVSATLDAIPSDDLSAPRIFAALKARFAPDDATRTLELFARLWDFRKMPASVEAYDTWLREYMSIAQEIRDAKTSLNDVLATHVLAMVPSCLDSFRLTFTDEQRNRRDLPELTTLTDRIRIQLRSAGLSTSHSAMLATSSPCPACRAPGHRLRDCTSRAKHPPTGPCRRCHKKGHWALDCKNRGEQARSSDDTQDDTSSSAASQPNVGYFASCLFARRQLPTDAFVVDSGATTHMVADRSLFTTYRQTAHTKIGGIAGGITAIGMGDVAFVAKTGHPITLRGVLHTPGLHVNL
-13 LSVFVLFRTLP
+13 LSVSRLCDTDRVRLAFTSDGIDIAKDGRAIAHGTRVNDGLYLLDADHTKCQHLAFLSRSESPVPLLTLHRCLGHLAPSSIQKMIAAGLLDGFGAGYSDKDVEEFVCNACLGSKGHRLP
-24 ATAERL
+24 FPDSESHSAERL

-520 KRNASGEVTGRKA
+520 KRNASGEVMGRKA

-994 GGRAWDLGARSEPGP
+994 GGCEESTLRSAQDLGARSEPGAD
-1009 LAQPQARWLW
+1009 L
-1019 TWGARVSYLELIE
+1019 GARKVEKFVCNACLSAKGHRLPFPDSDSHSSERLGLVHSDVLSFPERSLTGKRYLVTFLDDYSRKLWAYAIGHKSEVFGIFKTWLAEVELETGATLKVLRTDNGGEYCSRAFTEFCKTRGTRRQYSIPRTPQQNGRAERVNRSIVEGVLALLVDAHLPKTFWEEAAAYFVYCKNLCQHAALDKATPNSVWQGDHTTASALHPFGCTAWLTVAPELRSKLDPKAVRVFFTGYDLASKAFRFYDTTTQKIILGRNATFLDTEFPGLHGDPTEQDGDTHFASAPTTESQTVVKTWTPLPQVRLDLQDVHHPDFSTYREPASAEESPDELDLIGRHSRDESPDEIDFLTRHHRAFIAIDDDTSDTEAIQPVKSITSDPQTWREAMSSDKREVWAKAATDEFTSMRDDFKVFTIEDRATVPAGATIVFVWKTKRNALGEVTGHKARLVAQGNRQRDGIDFNETFAPVARFSSIRSLLALAAANGLHVHQADIDKAYLHGDLDHDIWMTAPRGFDLPSDKVLRLRRSIYGLKQAGRIWNRHIDASLRALGYTATGTDHCVYSWLDDRQCPHYIALYVDDLLMISPELAEIERVISGLDQRYGVKRLGPAEYILGIQIRRFDDGSIALSQERYIMDVLARFHFDTTTRGTTVPMTPGLSLTAIPGQGTERIRSWYLQAIGSLLYISLGTRPDIAFAVSYLARFANNPGRRHWIAVKHILRYLRATYRNELVYARGQARITGV
-1032 YRQSSS
+1032 
-1038 RAYDHVGE
+1038 VG
-1046 WRARYRAFMHNDPSF
+1046 Y
-1061 SLSPLQLATTFYQ
+1061 
-1074 SLSDVAKREVRA
+1074 SDANWGA
-1086 GMLREYRDNSLVT
+1086 CID
-1099 IGRFGRTVPSLE
+1099 
-1111 EVTDWAA
+1111 
-1118 IADDTGTTSVS
+1118 TSVS
-1129 TPPIRTATYGAIAK
+1129 TMGYVFYIAGSAVSWSSK
-1143 TPRTAPSTPNDD
+1143 RQSRVADSTTD
-1155 ARTQIRRA
+1155 AEYLA
-1163 RWMNRA
+1163 LSHA
-1169 GKWQQAHLWK
+1169 GKEGIYLSQLLEELHVQPVAPAHIFT
-1179 DRNTWFS
+1179 DN
-1186 PASGGVPASMACFN
+1186 
-1200 CGQGGHFSQ
+1200 
-1209 HCTAERQSPST
+1209 E
-1220 VQIAAIAFADMDE
+1220 AAAAV
-1233 DEWSSASGDVED
+1233 A
-1245 PQVRFPLPLETDLTR
+1245 
-1260 PSSSASALVTHHSC
+1260 H
-1274 PPADPVGRVKDVA
+1274 DPVRVSGTRHIRLREHFVRDMVNRGDI
-1287 SSSFEVQTSSS
+1287 SLSHVGTSDM
-1298 SSHPTVP
+1298 V
-1305 ANDADQH
+1305 
-1312 RLDDSLAD
+1312 AD
-1320 IAIDAVEDVLYYADA
+1320 IFTKALGPKVFSTHCYA
-1335 ASRLCHYP
+1335 
-1343 GPEVV
+1343 
-1348 SSRKAERTAS
+1348 
-1358 VSSFQILVPSGVSL
+1358 
-1372 LASAVPLIDIDEPDR
+1372 
-1387 PVEPAIVRARNV
+1387 
-1399 IAWTLP
+1399 
-1405 SGRVLRC
+1405 
-1412 LIDSGSEVDLVD
+1412 
-1424 QEVVRVDPSFATA
+1424 
-1437 RLTAPLH
+1437 
-1444 LRLGTQDKSDRCA
+1444 
-1457 VFATAPFS
+1457 
-1465 SGALDLGLR
+1465 LGLR
-1474 PFFVC
+1474 TRHPRLVSASHSRGGGC
-1479 RVTAYDAILGLP
+1479 EESTLSS
-1491 FLKDTGM
+1491 TG
-1498 LVGWGVFTVAR
+1498 
-1509 TGPSQPVAQDT
+1509 
-1520 HEWDRAV
+1520 
-1527 TVAPILSGSAIGCN
+1527 AP
-1541 HPGLLPD
+1541 
-1548 DEIIGLEPHN
+1548 
-1558 PLLDVVDDPALD
+1558 
-1570 DFSESEARTR
+1570 
-1580 LAALLEKFSDVFVD
+1580 
-1594 SLPMDQLPPYRPVN
+1594 
-1608 HEIPLIDP
+1608 
-1616 TEKVKPRVYP
+1616 
-1626 LADKYRSQWA
+1626 RS
-1636 EHSAKYTRGR
+1636 
-1646 FWVSGPIDSA
+1646 
-1656 APVFAI
+1656 
-1662 PKKNSQTARFVIDLR
+1662 LR
-1677 ARNSNTVKRF
+1677 A
-1687 SPIPDMTNVRYEVAR
+1687 
-1702 SRYRSKFDVAAAFEQ
+1702 
-1717 VRVIPEHVDRTGFA
+1717 
-1731 TVTGTYTSRVMQF
+1731 
-1744 GDTNAPNTL
+1744 
-1753 NLLTSAMFQPCLPFA
+1753 
-1768 KIFFDDVH
+1768 
-1776 VHSDTRRAH
+1776 
-1785 LRHIKILLMTL
+1785 
-1796 RHYRFYLGSKKSE
+1796 
-1809 WFSKSLDSLGTIIS
+1809 
-1823 DVGIEVDPAKWV
+1823 
-1835 RIRQWPI
+1835 
-1842 PCNKT
+1842 
-1847 DVQRFLGTVN
+1847 
-1857 WMRDHLPHL
+1857 
-1866 SKILEPITALMAQ
+1866 
-1879 STSWRWNEREQQAF
+1879 
-1893 DTVKSLVPAIL
+1893 
-1904 RPIDGAKVTSGEH
+1904 
-1917 KMYLF
+1917 
-1922 TDASRVGIGACLASG
+1922 LAS
-1937 PNRSQAVP
+1937 
-1945 TRFFSAKFN
+1945 
-1954 GAQLN
+1954 
-1959 YHVTDKEFL
+1959 
-1968 AVVSACRAFE
+1968 
-1978 QHLIG
+1978 
-1983 YPFVIVTDHQA
+1983 
-1994 LRTIKTQKLRQTPRH
+1994 
-2009 IRMCL
+2009 
-2014 ELSRFDFEFEFI
+2014 
-2026 AGKNNTLADSLSRLW
+2026 
-2041 EVKEGSHEDQVK
+2041 
-2053 ENELEDMFFDGE
+2053 
-2065 HHEFIVEFHSTTSVR
+2065 
-2080 TLQPWAAVVRSAH
+2080 
-2093 FRLGAFAF
+2093 
-2101 AAKPPPHFHL
+2101 PPP
-2111 GAFAFA
+2111 
-2117 AKPSPSCLA
+2117 
-2126 PACSTHARA
+2126 
-2135 PPPPR
+2135 
-2140 RDSGRLPSSLAEP
+2140 
-2153 MPPLSHQQLAAAVL
+2153 AV
-2167 MFHRPSRVSPMHD
+2167 
-2180 ARRSQPESRRYG
+2180 
-2192 LPRSPTLDIVDR
+2192 
-2204 SSSRTA
+2204 
-2210 VSSDRVCAALRLLP
+2210 
-2224 IGPSVATVATSTRP
+2224 
-2238 TVAPAVATPSSEKFH
+2238 
-2253 DLHSTFITP
+2253 
-2262 GESLLEER
+2262 
-2270 PYTSPSHDRLP
+2270 
-2281 PVDCAFGPWGHG
+2281 
-2293 YDAGSPG
+2293 
-2300 SPHLA
+2300 
-2305 ENIMDAVDSSIGR
+2305 
-2318 LSPPIAV
+2318 
-2325 NRVHA
+2325 
-2330 IAAAPAN
+2330 
-2337 DPPIPVEADADELD
+2337 
-2351 LLGVATD
+2351 
-2358 DVNDTPVVHRPPDPL
+2358 
-2373 PQPFLDTVIRAY
+2373 
-2385 ANDSQAQVIITDPLS
+2385 
-2400 WPMFRV
+2400 
-2406 TEEGRI
+2406 
-2412 LRVHP
+2412 
-2417 DESLSLFVPRGL
+2417 
-2429 ATGVVNSDKVPSLR
+2429 
-2443 ELVLSEIHRSVGH
+2443 
-2456 AGHRITLAAIRPLY
+2456 
-2470 WWSSMSADCAE
+2470 
-2481 FCRSCEDCTRGKAS
+2481 
-2495 TQVPYGRLHPMPI
+2495 
-2508 PSGPWEQVAI
+2508 
-2518 DFMTG
+2518 
-2523 LPPVELEGM
+2523 
-2532 MVAQIMVVTDT
+2532 
-2543 WGKMVH
+2543 
-2549 LIPLPA
+2549 
-2555 DADSELVAE
+2555 
-2564 KYYATVF
+2564 
-2571 RLHGMPS
+2571 
-2578 AIVSDRDP
+2578 
-2586 KFTSQ
+2586 
-2591 FWRALQAKIG
+2591 G
-2601 TVLRMSTAAHP
+2601 T
-2612 ETDGSSENRIKMV
+2612 
-2625 TQTLRIMVSSN
+2625 
-2636 HEAWA
+2636 
-2641 SRLVEAEFA
+2641 
-2650 LNSSVAVSTSLSA
+2650 
-2663 FEATYGYLPRRWP
+2663 
-2676 SDSWSVSDVP
+2676 
-2686 RAEAFAR
+2686 
-2693 IRQLRNLDVTDAIIG
+2693 
-2708 ARLNQ
+2708 
-2713 SHQANKHRRPD
+2713 
-2724 DPAFRTG
+2724 
-2731 SYVYLST
+2731 
-2738 KNLAVP
+2738 
-2744 DGMKSKLLP
+2744 
-2753 RYIGPFRIRA
+2753 
-2763 AIPATSSYDL
+2763 
-2773 ELPPAMSRVHNR
+2773 
-2785 FHARLLRPCVENDAE
+2785 
-2800 RFPGRDPAV
+2800 
-2809 LFVEDV
+2809 
-2815 ADAADNSAIPERI
+2815 
-2828 VRDRRNA
+2828 
-2835 RGARIRSTLL
+2835 
-2845 RQRCSYSQE
+2845 